1 MTAPTVNEFLI
12 RFPEFGEQSL
22 SVVEG
27 ALTEATRSVSST
39 IWGSMYADGISYLAA
54 HLLSTRVLQIGMQV
68 GTVSGAPTGLGFDST
83 LYGQEY
89 KRLLQSLPISG
100 FVF

>member
-1 MTAPTVNEFLI
+1 MTAPTTNEFLN

-27 ALTEATRSVSST
+27 ALAEATRFTPETVWKALHSEAV
-39 IWGSMYADGISYLAA
+39 SYLSA
-54 HLLSTRVLQIGMQV
+54 HLLASRITQV
-68 GTVSGAPTGLGFDST
+68 GQQVGSPVGSPLGQVLMST

-89 KRLLQSLPISG
+89 TRLRDSLPLTG
-100 FVF
+100 FVA

>member
-1 MTAPTVNEFLI
+1 MAAPSTNAFLL

-27 ALTEATRSVSST
+27 ALAEAARSTPENVWST
-39 IWGSMYADGISYLAA
+39 VHQEAVSYLAA
-54 HLLSTRVLQIGMQV
+54 HLLATRTMQLGQQV
-68 GTVSGAPTGLGFDST
+68 GSPSGNPNGELLKAT

-89 KRLLQSLPISG
+89 TRLRDSLPITG
-100 FVF
+100 FAV

>member
-1 MTAPTVNEFLI
+1 MAVPSTNEFLL

-27 ALTEATRSVSST
+27 ALAEAGRYAPATS
-39 IWGSMYADGISYLAA
+39 WGTTQYDAVSYLAA
-54 HLLSTRVLQIGMQV
+54 HLLASRTMQIGLQV
-68 GTVSGAPTGLGFDST
+68 GTMSGSPTGELLNSS

-89 KRLLQSLPISG
+89 TRLLNSLTLSG
-100 FVF
+100 FAL

>member
-1 MTAPTVNEFLI
+1 MALPSTNAFLL

-27 ALTEATRSVSST
+27 AIAEAGRFAPASR
-39 IWGSMYADGISYLAA
+39 WGSVHTDAVSYLAA
-54 HLLSTRVLQIGMQV
+54 HILATRTMQIGLQV
-68 GTVSGAPTGLGFDST
+68 GTMSGSPSGELVGSS

-89 KRLLQSLPISG
+89 KRLLDSLPLSG
-100 FVF
+100 FAL

>member
-1 MTAPTVNEFLI
+1 MAVPSSTAFLL

-27 ALTEATRSVSST
+27 ALAEAGRSAPADVWTVTHTEAV
-39 IWGSMYADGISYLAA
+39 SYLAA
-54 HLLSTRVLQIGMQV
+54 HLLATRTMQV
-68 GTVSGAPTGLGFDST
+68 GLQVGTMTGSPTGNQLEAT

-89 KRLLQSLPISG
+89 KRLFAQLPLSG
-100 FVF
+100 FAL

>member
-1 MTAPTVNEFLI
+1 MAVPTASAFLL

-27 ALTEATRSVSST
+27 SLAEAGRFVST
-39 IWGSMYADGISYLAA
+39 VPWGTLHTDAVSYMAA
-54 HLLSTRVLQIGMQV
+54 HLLASRTMQIGQQIGALS
-68 GTVSGAPTGLGFDST
+68 GTPTGPLMSST

-89 KRLLQSLPISG
+89 KRLLDSLPISG
-100 FVF
+100 FAL

>member
-1 MTAPTVNEFLI
+1 MAVPTATAFLL

-27 ALTEATRSVSST
+27 ALAEAGRFVPAST
-39 IWGSMYADGISYLAA
+39 WGSLHTDAVSYLAA
-54 HLLSTRVLQIGMQV
+54 HTLAMRTVQIGQQI
-68 GTVSGAPTGLGFDST
+68 GTLSGAPTGDLITAT

-89 KRLLQSLPISG
+89 KRLLDSRPLCG
-100 FVF
+100 FAL

>member
-1 MTAPTVNEFLI
+1 MTVPSATAFLL

-27 ALTEATRSVSST
+27 ALAEAGRSVPSSIWGDRHTEAV
-39 IWGSMYADGISYLAA
+39 SYLAA
-54 HLLSTRVLQIGMQV
+54 HNLAMRTMQIGQQI
-68 GTVSGAPTGLGFDST
+68 GTLSGTPTGDLVNAT

-89 KRLLQSLPISG
+89 RRLLDSLPLCG
-100 FVF
+100 FTV

>member
-1 MTAPTVNEFLI
+1 MAVPSASAFLL

-27 ALTEATRSVSST
+27 ALAEAGRSTPESVFGAVHADAVST
-39 IWGSMYADGISYLAA
+39 LAA
-54 HLLSTRVLQIGMQV
+54 HLLSLRTMQIGMQIETKS
-68 GTVSGAPTGLGFDST
+68 GTPAGSGLEAT

-89 KRLLQSLPISG
+89 KRLRDSLAISG
-100 FVF
+100 FAL